1 MREHCVEG
9 LSVYILDRGR
19 AALRHT
25 YNSLGDYEKAED
37 YLRQALKFIEQEAG
51 MNKGNRGGAC
61 GSKSLAWRVLAS
73 GSPRLRHCEGRL
85 QDGKLVG
92 MCQDRL
98 GKHKEALPDRHSVA
112 PWTASRWAP
121 KVCIKAYEFY
131 KDYSVSVCSSVF
143 LRNGRTVPP
152 HLCRL
157 RSWTFGRVLRFSLGW
172 HLVCQDL
179 CQAG

>member
-61 GSKSLAWRVLAS
+61 GSKSLAA
-73 GSPRLRHCEGRL
+73 
-85 QDGKLVG
+85 K
-92 MCQDRL
+92 
-98 GKHKEALPDRHSVA
+98 
-112 PWTASRWAP
+112 
-121 KVCIKAYEFY
+121 
-131 KDYSVSVCSSVF
+131 CS
-143 LRNGRTVPP
+143 
-152 HLCRL
+152 C
-157 RSWTFGRVLRFSLGW
+157 LRFSW
-172 HLVCQDL
+172 
-179 CQAG
+179 A